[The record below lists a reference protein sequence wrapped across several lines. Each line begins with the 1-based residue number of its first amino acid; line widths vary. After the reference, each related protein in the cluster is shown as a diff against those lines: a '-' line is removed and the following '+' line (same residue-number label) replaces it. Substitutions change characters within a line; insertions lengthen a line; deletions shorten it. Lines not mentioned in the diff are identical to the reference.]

1 MFETPIFT
9 QELNR
14 IADELV
20 AAYRKVLEEQDK
32 IATGKTA
39 ASIRAQTQPQPR
51 EIGTQPLSISVF
63 GAEGI
68 FMIEKGR
75 EAFEVLLED
84 DDPDLLE
91 WMDARNIPRS
101 AVRGIASSIYFN
113 PLPPIPITGI
123 VVEEKLD
130 QILQRSNLAGSIAA
144 DAAAFLR
151 RALQVA
157 FQNSK
162 TIQP

>member
-14 IADELV
+14 IVDELV

-39 ASIRAQTQPQPR
+39 ASIRAQTEAQPR
-51 EIGTQPLSISVF
+51 ALGVSVF
-63 GAEGI
+63 GAEGM

-162 TIQP
+162 TNPQ

>member
-1 MFETPIFT
+1 MFETPIFA

-20 AAYRKVLEEQDK
+20 AAYRQVLEAQDK

-39 ASIRAQTQPQPR
+39 ASIRAQT
-51 EIGTQPLSISVF
+51 EAQPLSVSVF
-63 GAEGI
+63 GAEGM

-91 WMDARNIPRS
+91 WMDARNIPRN
-101 AVRGIASSIYFN
+101 AVRGIAASIYFN

-123 VVEEKLD
+123 VVEERLD
-130 QILQRSNLAGSIAA
+130 QILQRANLAGSFAA
-144 DAAAFLR
+144 DAASFLR